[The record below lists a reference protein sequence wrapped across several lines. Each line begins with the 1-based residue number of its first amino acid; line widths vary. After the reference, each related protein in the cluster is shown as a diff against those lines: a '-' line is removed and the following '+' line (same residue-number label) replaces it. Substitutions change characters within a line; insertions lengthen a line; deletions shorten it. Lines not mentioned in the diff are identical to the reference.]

1 MDRRTFV
8 TTAPL
13 IPLAGAPTIAAVK
26 DGTNETDYLRWVEV
40 RDQCNAPG
48 VDQATFD
55 ALFAEMS
62 ALEDRILATP
72 PASVLDYARK
82 IIVAD
87 NGGDMNNSPFQKGMV
102 REAHSLLGATT
113 PQE

>member
-13 IPLAGAPTIAAVK
+13 IPLAGMPAIAAAK
-26 DGTNETDYLRWVEV
+26 DGANETDYLRWIAV

-48 VDQATFD
+48 VDQAAFD

-72 PASVLDYARK
+72 PATVLDYARK

-87 NGGDMNNSPFQKGMV
+87 NDGDMNNTAFQQGLV
-102 REAHSLLGATT
+102 GEARALLNATT
-113 PQE
+113 P